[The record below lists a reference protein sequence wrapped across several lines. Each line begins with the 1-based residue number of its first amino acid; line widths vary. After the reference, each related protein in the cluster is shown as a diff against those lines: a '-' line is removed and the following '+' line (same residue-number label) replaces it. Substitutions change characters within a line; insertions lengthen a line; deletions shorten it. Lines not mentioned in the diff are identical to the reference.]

1 MYGPRP
7 VDILFV
13 TTEIAPYSQGTAAAQ
28 SAASLAKSL
37 RGLHHKVTVVSPLY
51 AGIDPGA
58 RSLARRLS
66 KIDVTVVGQR
76 YQCEVYDGRTTGGV
90 DLVFIGEP
98 KLFGARTTILT
109 GAGTSDVVDSVV
121 FSRAV
126 AEVVRTRDPQPD
138 LVHAFGAAAAP
149 VLVGIKAHLPAAR
162 TFLSI
167 HDVNLDAA
175 LSGVTS
181 ADLGVPPQ
189 LWSDLGLQSAST
201 LLSIGAAA
209 ADRVL
214 VPSAAIADKVQ
225 APAAKLL
232 VLADGVDAALWN
244 PLTDAALSSRFDP
257 MDLSGKRHCKA
268 QLQRQLQLP
277 ERADAPLIVALSPLA
292 GSERLASI
300 LSEALNNDVQIAV
313 VARSGSETLDALS
326 KVQERF
332 PDRMAVARDVT
343 DAVIHQA
350 LGAADL
356 ALLPALTEPREPL
369 HRIAQRYG
377 ALPIVAGVGSVQDT
391 TVDCD
396 PALVTGNGFLF
407 EDEGALLPTIQ
418 RAIAAYSR
426 SPAFEKLRVRV
437 MRLDSSWE
445 RSARLYEQA
454 AQSRKL
460 TN

>member
-1 MYGPRP
+1 VYGPRP
-7 VDILFV
+7 VDILLV
-13 TTEIAPYSQGTAAAQ
+13 TSEIAPYSHATIAAQ

-51 AGIDPGA
+51 AGIDPAA

-66 KIDVTVVGQR
+66 KVDVTVAGQR

-90 DLVFIGEP
+90 DLVFIGEV
-98 KLFGARTTILT
+98 KLFGARSTTLN
-109 GAGTSDVVDSVV
+109 GASPSELVDSVV
-121 FSRAV
+121 FARAV

-138 LVHAFGAAAAP
+138 LIHAFGAAAAA
-149 VLVGIKAHLPAAR
+149 VLAGVKAHFPAAR

-167 HDVNLDAA
+167 HDAGADAA
-175 LSGVTS
+175 LTGVTS

-189 LWSDLGLQSAST
+189 LWTELGLQSAST

-214 VPSAAIADKVQ
+214 VPSASMADKVQ
-225 APAAKLL
+225 APPHKLL

-277 ERADAPLIVALSPLA
+277 ERADVPLIVALAPLA
-292 GSERLASI
+292 AAERLASI
-300 LSEALNNDVQIAV
+300 MSDALSNDVQIAIV
-313 VARSGSETLDALS
+313 VRPGVEGLDALS

-343 DAVIHQA
+343 DALIHQA

-356 ALLPALTEPREPL
+356 VLLPPVAEPREPF

-391 TVDCD
+391 VVDCD

-407 EDEGALLPTIQ
+407 EDEGALLATIQ
-418 RAIAAYSR
+418 RAIAAYAR
-426 SPAFEKLRVRV
+426 SQAFEKLRVRV

>member
-7 VDILFV
+7 VDILLV
-13 TTEIAPYSQGTAAAQ
+13 TPEIAPYSQATIAAQ

-51 AGIDPGA
+51 AGIDPAA

-66 KIDVTVVGQR
+66 KVDVTVGGQR

-90 DLVFIGEP
+90 DLVFVGEA
-98 KLFGARTTILT
+98 KLFGARTTVLG
-109 GAGTSDVVDSVV
+109 GANADEVVDSVV
-121 FSRAV
+121 FARAV
-126 AEVVRTRDPQPD
+126 AEVIRTRDPQPD
-138 LVHAFGAAAAP
+138 VIHAFGAAASA
-149 VLVGIKAHLPAAR
+149 VLASIKAHLPAAR

-167 HDVNLDAA
+167 HDPKADAA

-189 LWSDLGLQSAST
+189 LWTDLGLQSAST
-201 LLSIGAAA
+201 LLSLGTAA

-214 VPSAAIADKVQ
+214 VPSASLAEKMQ
-225 APAAKLL
+225 APANKLL

-244 PLTDAALSSRFDP
+244 PLTDGALSSRFDP

-277 ERADAPLIVALSPLA
+277 ERADAPLIVALAPLGA
-292 GSERLASI
+292 SERFAALVSDA
-300 LSEALNNDVQIAV
+300 LSNDVQIAI
-313 VARSGSETLDALS
+313 VARPENERLDAVS

-332 PDRMAVARDVT
+332 PDRMAVALDVT
-343 DAVIHQA
+343 DALIHQA

-356 ALLPALTEPREPL
+356 VLLAAVSEPSQPL

-377 ALPIVAGVGSVQDT
+377 ALPIVARTGSVQDT
-391 TVDCD
+391 VVDCD

-407 EDEGALLPTIQ
+407 DDEASLLPTIQ
-418 RAIAAYSR
+418 RAIAAYAR
-426 SPAFEKLRVRV
+426 SQAFEKLRVRV